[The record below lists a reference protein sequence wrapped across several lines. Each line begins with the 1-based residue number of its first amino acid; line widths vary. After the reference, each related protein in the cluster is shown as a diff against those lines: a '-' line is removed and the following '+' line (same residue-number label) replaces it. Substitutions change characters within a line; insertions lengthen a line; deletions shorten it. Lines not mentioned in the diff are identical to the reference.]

1 MFGAAKNRRIQ
12 ELEQQVAQLEQEARL
27 NQTRLQESEQARQ
40 QAEQQ
45 LSKLQLTSQ
54 RNDSYIEP
62 FGDFCSSLASIRTSF
77 ADLATL
83 MESNF
88 GAAADAV
95 TTLHGTRGAV
105 DTLAHSFD
113 EIAQAQQKTAESMD
127 SLNSKTGQIR
137 QFVQLIKDVADQTN
151 LLALNAAIEA
161 ARAGEQGRGFAVVAD
176 EVRKLAERTA
186 NATNEISS
194 LVGDVESA
202 SHSTKQQVTE
212 AAAQVAGYRET
223 GIETANAIRSMVDVS
238 EQMARVIAQ
247 GTNTSFMEVVK
258 LDHIVFK
265 LDIYKAFIGYHDLH
279 ADKVSSHQHC
289 RLGKWYYEGRGAQ
302 ECKGNS
308 NYTQLEAPHAN
319 VHNFGKEAL
328 NAFHAHEF
336 AKAQQALRRMEDAS
350 SQVMDIL
357 TDMEN
362 QPCTRK
368 I

>member
-12 ELEQQVAQLEQEARL
+12 ELQQQVHNWNR
-27 NQTRLQESEQARQ
+27 NSSKSGRLQESEQAPASR
-40 QAEQQ
+40 AATAH
-45 LSKLQLTSQ
+45 LQLTSQ
-54 RNDSYIEP
+54 RNESYIEP
-62 FGDFCSSLASIRTSF
+62 FGDFCSSLASIRASF

-194 LVGDVESA
+194 LVGDVECLAQHQATGNRSGR
-202 SHSTKQQVTE
+202 
-212 AAAQVAGYRET
+212 QVAGYRET

-319 VHNFGKEAL
+319 VHNFGKDAL
-328 NAFHAHEF
+328 DAFHAKDF
-336 AKAQQALRRMEDAS
+336 AKAQQALRRMEEAS
-350 SQVMDIL
+350 HQVMNIL
-357 TDMEN
+357 TAMEHE
-362 QPCTRK
+362 PCTRQV
-368 I
+368 

>member
-1 MFGAAKNRRIQ
+1 M
-12 ELEQQVAQLEQEARL
+12 
-27 NQTRLQESEQARQ
+27 

-45 LSKLQLTSQ
+45 LQAMQLLSQ
-54 RNDSYIEP
+54 RNQSYIEP
-62 FGDFCSSLASIRTSF
+62 FGDFCASLANIRASF
-77 ADLATL
+77 AELATL
-83 MESNF
+83 MENNF

-95 TTLHGTRGAV
+95 ATLHGTRGAV
-105 DTLAHSFD
+105 DTLAQSFD
-113 EIAQAQQKTAESMD
+113 KIAQAQQKTAESMD

-194 LVGDVESA
+194 LVGDVETA
-202 SHSTKQQVTE
+202 SHSTKEQVTE
-212 AAAQVAGYRET
+212 AASQVTGYRDT
-223 GIETANAIRSMVDVS
+223 GLETATAIRSMVDVS

-265 LDIYKAFIGYHDLH
+265 LEIYKAFIGYHDL
-279 ADKVSSHQHC
+279 ASDKVSSHHHC

-308 NYTQLEAPHAN
+308 NYAQLETPHAN
-319 VHNFGKEAL
+319 VHNCGKEAL
-328 NAFHAHEF
+328 DAFHAKDF
-336 AKAQQALRRMEDAS
+336 NKAQQALRRMEAAS
-350 SQVMDIL
+350 
-357 TDMEN
+357 
-362 QPCTRK
+362 
-368 I
+368 

>member
-1 MFGAAKNRRIQ
+1 MFGTAKNRRIE
-12 ELEQQVAQLEQEARL
+12 ELQQRVQQLEQDLQQSQAR
-27 NQTRLQESEQARQ
+27 QHDSEQARQ

-45 LSKLQLTSQ
+45 LQDLQLSSQ
-54 RNDSYIEP
+54 RNQSYIEP
-62 FGDFCSSLASIRTSF
+62 FGDFCGSLASIRTSF

-95 TTLHGTRGAV
+95 STLHGTRGAV

-194 LVGDVESA
+194 LVGDVENA
-202 SHSTKQQVTE
+202 SQSTKEQVTE
-212 AAAQVAGYRET
+212 AASQVAGYRET
-223 GIETANAIRSMVDVS
+223 GIETADAIRSMVNVS

-265 LDIYKAFIGYHDLH
+265 LDVYKAFIGYHDLSS
-279 ADKVSSHQHC
+279 DKVSSHHHC

-308 NYTQLEAPHAN
+308 NYNQLEAPHAN
-319 VHNFGKEAL
+319 VHNFGKDAL
-328 NAFHAHEF
+328 DAFHAKDF

-357 TDMEN
+357 TTMEHE
-362 QPCTRK
+362 PCTRQ

>member
-1 MFGAAKNRRIQ
+1 MFGSSHKKHIQ
-12 ELEQQVAQLEQEARL
+12 QLQDRVSELENALQHSQQQLRD
-27 NQTRLQESEQARQ
+27 SEQARQ

-45 LSKLQLTSQ
+45 LQQLQLTGQRSQ
-54 RNDSYIEP
+54 SYIEP
-62 FGDFCSSLASIRTSF
+62 FGDFCGSLASIRASF
-77 ADLATL
+77 AELASL
-83 MESNF
+83 MENNF

-95 TTLHGTRGAV
+95 TTLHGTRSAV
-105 DTLAHSFD
+105 DTLANSFD
-113 EIAQAQQKTAESMD
+113 DIAQAQQKTAESMD

-194 LVGDVESA
+194 LVGDVEGA

-212 AAAQVAGYRET
+212 AASQVAGYRET
-223 GIETANAIRSMVDVS
+223 GVATANAIRSMVDVS

-265 LDIYKAFIGYHDLH
+265 LDIYKAFIGYHDLSS
-279 ADKVSSHQHC
+279 DKVSSHQHC

-302 ECKGNS
+302 ECKGNN

-328 NAFHAHEF
+328 DAFHAKDF

-350 SQVMDIL
+350 AEVMDIL
-357 TDMEN
+357 TAMEHE
-362 QPCTRK
+362 PCTRK